1 MASSK
6 HSEEEILK
14 LGKKLI
20 QELKL
25 EYSVNTLARWLV
37 HYLAE
42 LIDNIENC
50 KSPKR
55 KKQLQKECCELILK
69 LWSNKE
75 FLPITKPLQSLQ
87 PILEILEVFK
97 ERDYLISPRWL
108 EYRPLPRDNAWANF
122 IDVVKNNTEN
132 IFNKSIEL
140 HLNSDLMFKDEQ
152 WLNEHKEFLTKTER
166 ELLTQLDTMIAMK
179 GSSSID
185 FDKVK
190 TSSIEERFNHIFD
203 DLEELIEGQKKEL
216 LRLKESVRQ
225 TLSKN

>member
-1 MASSK
+1 M
-6 HSEEEILK
+6 
-14 LGKKLI
+14 
-20 QELKL
+20 
-25 EYSVNTLARWLV
+25 NTLARWLV

-50 KSPKR
+50 SSLKR

-75 FLPITKPLQSLQ
+75 FLPITKPLQNLQ

-122 IDVVKNNTEN
+122 IDVVKNNTES
-132 IFNKSIEL
+132 IFNKSIEV
-140 HLNSDLMFKDEQ
+140 HLNSDLMFKDGQ
-152 WLNEHKEFLTKTER
+152 WLNEHKQFLTKEER

-179 GSSSID
+179 GNSSLD

-190 TSSIEERFNHIFD
+190 TSSVEERVNYIFN
-203 DLEELIEGQKKEL
+203 DLEELIDGQKKEL
-216 LRLKESVRQ
+216 MRLRESFNKNLK
-225 TLSKN
+225 KKG